1 MNSEN
6 ANQETVQV
14 AAGLMQEAELS
25 YANVVAENEQL
36 KAQLATAE
44 AQYSQLAAD
53 YDAAKKRC
61 KKLNIDNAEL
71 KDKFEQEFRSKTE
84 LFMRYQEESNQILLR
99 EKELAIPEF
108 HGSTVGFP
116 RWVSWVTD
124 LFDNYPQ
131 LTDFNKRMMIVDAL
145 KREARSW
152 YDAEPDTSTTSW
164 LALKEALLRQ
174 YGGTNSITIKL
185 VTKDDDN
192 LAVALMRQQIHFD
205 IRRYLPEQTNESFE
219 SFEQRLRRQFEVLQG
234 KPSPYPRMSENVPMD
249 LDVISAPINRY
260 SNITRPS
267 SPSGFRPRSP
277 NQSQYRNTKPHN
289 SANTT
294 MSPEQFGQYVQ
305 SRICFTCGKR
315 GHLRSM
321 CPNYNTRRPRGFN
334 AVETAQPAQEKGGSN
349 SMHLTFKPPKPP
361 DKLTIKTV
369 SFSDPPTT
377 EIHTINA
384 SDPPSYLFASQL
396 PYHDMPTEKLSATPL
411 TTMTLHLNEDIC
423 FKLSASINDRPVS
436 VLYDTGSQ
444 ITSMTASLASKL
456 NLATNNCEPLT
467 LRLGDNSA
475 GSTSD
480 QIATASLCFGNTM
493 FPTTFRLMTS
503 QPYDVILGANFI
515 VASKAAYDP
524 TRMTISF
531 TQGHNVDTF
540 QMIPSG
546 SKATEWAPLVL
557 AASAVESLL
566 ISL

>member
-6 ANQETVQV
+6 ANKETVQV

-44 AQYSQLAAD
+44 AQYNQLAAD
-53 YDAAKKRC
+53 LEAAKKRC

-71 KDKFEQEFRSKTE
+71 KDKFEQEVRSKTE

-99 EKELAIPEF
+99 EKELAVKEAEFYKLQLTSASNPRTSPTMPIPKIPEF

-116 RWVSWVTD
+116 RWVSLVTD

-131 LTDFNKRMMIVDAL
+131 LSDFNKRMMVVDAL
-145 KREARSW
+145 KGEARNW
-152 YDAEPDTSTTSW
+152 YDAEPDASTTSW
-164 LALKEALLRQ
+164 VSLKDALLRQ
-174 YGGTNSITIKL
+174 YGGTNSISNALNTIKALKLTSKSDFNNFIQRIRPAIKL

-192 LAVALMRQQIHFD
+192 LAVALIRQQIHFD

-234 KPSPYPRMSENVPMD
+234 KPGPYLQMSENVPMD

-267 SPSGFRPRSP
+267 SPSAFRSCSP
-277 NQSQYRNTKPHN
+277 NQSRYRNTKPHN

-294 MSPEQFGQYVQ
+294 MSPEQFEQYVQ

-321 CPNYNTRRPRGFN
+321 CPNNNTRRNRGFN
-334 AVETAQPAQEKGGSN
+334 AVETAQPAQEKSGSS

-377 EIHTINA
+377 EIHTISA

-396 PYHDMPTEKLSATPL
+396 PYHDMPTEKLAATPL

-436 VLYDTGSQ
+436 VLLDTGSQ

-456 NLATNNCEPLT
+456 ELAKTNCEPLT

-480 QIATASLCFGNTM
+480 QIATANLCFGNT
-493 FPTTFRLMTS
+493 
-503 QPYDVILGANFI
+503 
-515 VASKAAYDP
+515 
-524 TRMTISF
+524 
-531 TQGHNVDTF
+531 
-540 QMIPSG
+540 
-546 SKATEWAPLVL
+546 
-557 AASAVESLL
+557 
-566 ISL
+566 